1 MIKADY
7 AKQKY
12 RKAED
17 NKYKNLKKHSGYKE
31 IDHTKNKNI
40 PHYIKNSC

>member
-1 MIKADY
+1 MIKANY

-12 RKAED
+12 WKAE
-17 NKYKNLKKHSGYKE
+17 NNEYKNLKKHSRYKE

-40 PHYIKNSC
+40 PYNIKNSC